1 MDEVRELVGV
11 SASDSPFNPAPLEI
25 LHQGSA

>member
-1 MDEVRELVGV
+1 MEEVRELVGV